1 MDTSLELCHE
11 ALLSEGR
18 VVAASVVRRIGEENG
33 DLRQRCESVEK
44 GAEMMRERIN
54 ANNIELLRAKGNCDE
69 LLAAIPACP
78 VHGSR
83 CVPYA
88 IEWVKGVRDPFPLET
103 CPAPLRLTNCAP
115 SGELRLLLDQPEAP
129 QHG

>member
-1 MDTSLELCHE
+1 
-11 ALLSEGR
+11 
-18 VVAASVVRRIGEENG
+18 
-33 DLRQRCESVEK
+33 
-44 GAEMMRERIN
+44 MRERINRLEFTNKALSAALEQAN